1 MITSHFQQPSPPSP
15 VSGTVQSLDTAP
27 DRLVISLTFP
37 NGTIAGYGT
46 DKISVYFPRSSA
58 PEWLDVLRHLVDEL
72 ETQAPID
79 LIPATDPSSGRVL
92 AYKRAKA

>member
-1 MITSHFQQPSPPSP
+1 M
-15 VSGTVQSLDTAP
+15 SGTPALGV
-27 DRLVISLTFP
+27 
-37 NGTIAGYGT
+37 NGN
-46 DKISVYFPRSSA
+46 PSSA